1 MINGP
6 DAIVYNTHWCS
17 NIETGKPNSAV
28 NCPKPPGHAV
38 SIGGSQVDIYSR
50 PIQSRTDVFVQK
62 VGSEVFSSL
71 TNERS
76 QVLNV
81 PYRDYKHTTHYGSPK
96 TKNFTT
102 SIPSHRA
109 VKSDANIITRDT
121 SKLARIKDGKLTS
134 NSRFNVSEGRLHC
147 YSYFFIYV
155 LIFSD
160 KMLKSLEYQTKQ
172 KQFDKHNHSNHS
184 HDGIHNEGT
193 DRKRFYIKVLI
204 VFLSQVF
211 LLNLVFYIF
220 DYMPV
225 LNQWIGQHIWSMY
238 LLCLLNGYN
247 AVILLKVPT
256 IERFFPLNVIILS
269 IFTIFHSSIVVNI
282 TYQNATVDDA
292 ISFII
297 VLLTSTVL
305 FIITTKYS
313 YDITVFFYQYFYVF
327 IVPLI
332 VLPILI
338 LIFTFVGFEILT
350 SKLFMVFTFIHF
362 QFFTI
367 ITAQTLQGGHDVEVE
382 IEDYVLGSMQMFIVI
397 LCSSLS
403 LSTLFERNFI
413 EEYDLFKTIFLIFNI
428 PLVYFSIL
436 VNETNLKII
445 NRDQLQFNGEKTT
458 IIKKTIILQNAM
470 RKVNETV
477 LQQHPFMYDY

>member
-1 MINGP
+1 MFQRVVFI
-6 DAIVYNTHWCS
+6 IIHISLFMYESTVHFSNT
-17 NIETGKPNSAV
+17 I
-28 NCPKPPGHAV
+28 
-38 SIGGSQVDIYSR
+38 
-50 PIQSRTDVFVQK
+50 
-62 VGSEVFSSL
+62 
-71 TNERS
+71 TNA
-76 QVLNV
+76 LNN
-81 PYRDYKHTTHYGSPK
+81 K
-96 TKNFTT
+96 
-102 SIPSHRA
+102 
-109 VKSDANIITRDT
+109 
-121 SKLARIKDGKLTS
+121 
-134 NSRFNVSEGRLHC
+134 
-147 YSYFFIYV
+147 V

-160 KMLKSLEYQTKQ
+160 KMLMNLEYETKQ
-172 KQFDKHNHSNHS
+172 KQFDKHNHSNNS

-338 LIFTFVGFEILT
+338 LIFTFIGFEILT

-436 VNETNLKII
+436 VNETNLKKT
-445 NRDQLQFNGEKTT
+445 NYSSTETWEKTT
-458 IIKKTIILQNAM
+458 IIIQDPKITKKINLIALRIKKKTTIVIINRVQNIVLGHRLLHHRTLIIKRSKSHGINENEM
-470 RKVNETV
+470 FFTIFIISYFLIKVN
-477 LQQHPFMYDY
+477 YY

>member
-1 MINGP
+1 
-6 DAIVYNTHWCS
+6 
-17 NIETGKPNSAV
+17 
-28 NCPKPPGHAV
+28 
-38 SIGGSQVDIYSR
+38 
-50 PIQSRTDVFVQK
+50 
-62 VGSEVFSSL
+62 
-71 TNERS
+71 
-76 QVLNV
+76 
-81 PYRDYKHTTHYGSPK
+81 
-96 TKNFTT
+96 
-102 SIPSHRA
+102 
-109 VKSDANIITRDT
+109 
-121 SKLARIKDGKLTS
+121 
-134 NSRFNVSEGRLHC
+134 
-147 YSYFFIYV
+147 
-155 LIFSD
+155 
-160 KMLKSLEYQTKQ
+160 MLMNLEYETKQ
-172 KQFDKHNHSNHS
+172 KQFDKHNHSNNS

-338 LIFTFVGFEILT
+338 LIFTFIGFEI
-350 SKLFMVFTFIHF
+350 
-362 QFFTI
+362 FTI

-436 VNETNLKII
+436 VNETNLKSKL
-445 NRDQLQFNGEKTT
+445 NNHMDQIT
-458 IIKKTIILQNAM
+458 
-470 RKVNETV
+470 
-477 LQQHPFMYDY
+477 H